1 MGLVETEAIVLRVYP
16 LAEAD
21 KIVVC
26 LTRSA
31 GVVRAV
37 AKGAR
42 RLKSKF
48 GAGLEP
54 FTLLSLS
61 YFEKE
66 GRELVTLRQTEIQR
80 SYFNL
85 AQRAETIAALS
96 YLSELVLE
104 FAPPHEPNEKLF
116 RMVRATLEAVPQGAI
131 DLAPLLRYFEIWT
144 LKLAGFLPELRSC
157 AECGRKFNTEETIF
171 MNAEFKLR
179 CRVCSHEMGMPLMGN
194 TRAQLLA
201 IQRLSPADYWQASG
215 TQTTTA
221 VGGEMAQMTQKI
233 ISHVLERSP
242 RVQATFG

>member
-1 MGLVETEAIVLRVYP
+1 MGLVETEAVVLRVYP

-54 FTLLSLS
+54 FTLLDLS
-61 YFEKE
+61 YYEKE

-80 SYFNL
+80 SYFKL
-85 AQRAETIAALS
+85 SERAETVAALS

-116 RMVRATLEAVPQGAI
+116 RMVRATLEAVPQGAA
-131 DLAPLLRYFEIWT
+131 DLNPLLRYFEVWT
-144 LKLAGFLPELRSC
+144 LKLAGFMPELRRC
-157 AECGRKFNTEETIF
+157 AECGRVFNEAEQSYL
-171 MNAEFKLR
+171 NAEFKMR
-179 CRVCSHEMGMPLMGN
+179 CKVCSHQLGMVLGGPS
-194 TRAQLLA
+194 RAQIHKML
-201 IQRLSPADYWQASG
+201 RLSPLDYSLKAAPFERASLD
-215 TQTTTA
+215 
-221 VGGEMAQMTQKI
+221 EIAQLTRKLI
-233 ISHVLERSP
+233 GHALERSP
-242 RVQATFG
+242 RVHATLV

>member
-42 RLKSKF
+42 RLKSRY

-54 FTLLSLS
+54 FTLLHLS

-80 SYFNL
+80 SYFHL
-85 AQRAETIAALS
+85 SQRAETIAALS

-116 RMVRATLEAVPQGAI
+116 RMVRATLEAVPQGAV
-131 DLAPLLRYFEIWT
+131 DLNPLLRYFEVWT
-144 LKLAGFLPELRSC
+144 LKLAGFLPELRRC
-157 AECGRKFNTEETIF
+157 AECGRKFNTEETIYL
-171 MNAEFKLR
+171 NAEFKLR
-179 CRVCSHEMGMPLMGN
+179 CGACSHEMGMALTEGARTHLM
-194 TRAQLLA
+194 AM
-201 IQRLSPADYWQASG
+201 QRLSPNDYWQAKD
-215 TQTTTA
+215 TLTA
-221 VGGEMAQMTQKI
+221 ASTVELAQMTQKL

>member
-1 MGLVETEAIVLRVYP
+1 MGLVETEAVVLRVYP

-54 FTLLSLS
+54 FTLLDLS
-61 YFEKE
+61 YYEKE

-80 SYFNL
+80 SYFKL
-85 AQRAETIAALS
+85 AERAETIAALS

-116 RMVRATLEAVPQGAI
+116 RMVRATLEAVPQGAV
-131 DLAPLLRYFEIWT
+131 DLNPLLRYFEVWT
-144 LKLAGFLPELRSC
+144 LKLAGFMPELRRC
-157 AECGRKFNTEETIF
+157 AECGRTFKEAEPSYL
-171 MNAEFKLR
+171 NAEFKLR
-179 CRVCSHEMGMPLMGN
+179 CSACSHQLGMALGGPARTQILSM
-194 TRAQLLA
+194 
-201 IQRLSPADYWQASG
+201 QRLSPLDYSQAAGRLES
-215 TQTTTA
+215 
-221 VGGEMAQMTQKI
+221 VCVEEIAQLTRKLI
-233 ISHVLERSP
+233 GHALERSP
-242 RVQATFG
+242 RVRSTLG